1 MELLQRRRFWLDV
14 NGSISLN
21 DTELNTKMYD
31 AEEPDCDFYLAY
43 NVSECVLSKDY
54 GHRKYFH

>member
-1 MELLQRRRFWLDV
+1 MDV

-21 DTELNTKMYD
+21 DTKMYA